1 MASGDEKT
9 TGQEQPV
16 TAGPEQPEQ
25 LTQQASA
32 TGDAPAGENDG
43 ARPTTP
49 VDKILP
55 EIPLVSDM
63 KFPQSSY

>member
-1 MASGDEKT
+1 MASGDENTSGHEK
-9 TGQEQPV
+9 PV

-25 LTQQASA
+25 LTQQAPA
-32 TGDAPAGENDG
+32 TGDAPAGANDG

-55 EIPLVSDM
+55 EIPPVSDM
-63 KFPQSSY
+63 K